1 MRNEKNLGLLRNC
14 NHAAS
19 FARGE
24 YLHFL
29 NNDTKDTPGWPS
41 SLVTLMDKD
50 DSIGMAG
57 SKLVYPDG
65 RVQAAGGSIWKDA
78 SGWDYGPKPDP
89 GAPDLPSVEEGES
102 ISGARV

>member
-19 FARGE
+19 FARWE

-29 NNDTKDTPGWPS
+29 NNDTKVTPGWLS

-50 DSIGMAG
+50 DSIGMVG

-65 RVQAAGGSIWKDA
+65 RLQEAGGIIWQDA
-78 SGWDYGPKPDP
+78 SGWNYGHKQDP
-89 GAPDLPSVEEGES
+89 EASEFNYVKEVDC
-102 ISGARV
+102 ISGATI